1 MVKIPIINNYLN
13 KKIWNRSEINLF
25 NKSLKNDI
33 TFEDIVVSKLNKSYN
48 SASRLEEKIEL
59 FFKDFKNSKNFS
71 FLHLNTRSSEISK
84 ILKELEQSLLKEN
97 DEKNYDVI
105 NFCIISTYDIEK
117 QEWNNK
123 NSCVIFF
130 DIKFTYKKIKRNDVS
145 SQNGNNF
152 KRTIEFIP
160 KRIEFINSNQES
172 NSNFIKRN
180 EMDFV
185 FLNNESQDDLWN
197 ENHYA
202 ETWKLL
208 IECKKILNFMDEH
221 FDNRFKLNMWY
232 DFIKVIAQKYR
243 DDNTSF
249 STLCFIDDETDVYDR
264 NNIFICSQLN
274 EIPNKDIYLYPNNG
288 SSDNVKINLWDIQ
301 DETKIENIINKYDKY
316 FEDKKREIKSKNER
330 ISHDINF
337 YESEKNKI
345 MEDYESEKN
354 KIIED
359 YESERNKIMKEKD
372 EFTKNIEIDK
382 KIKKKKI
389 SKLNSKEK
397 NDIFEYKIISLEEKL
412 REEKNNKLSHEKDKF
427 DFKLKEIENIKKKL
441 QNDKDKN
448 DKEIGSLCI
457 KQKHIN
463 NFLLS
468 ISKSNFGKKICVSK
482 FSLMEDFDDEQTD
495 DQHVIILEKIKK
507 SNDKFLVSKI
517 IDDKNLIF
525 NDNMFNENMVYL
537 SKKDIGLKVK
547 LDRYNWAIDNTLKGY
562 YKNPYM
568 LFSLYT
574 PSKIIIRSNI
584 DEYISNKYNLNK
596 KQKNVV
602 NKAINTIDS
611 FYLQGP
617 PGTGK
622 TQTICAISEHI
633 IKNNGNVLMTSST
646 HEAISN
652 FLERL
657 DEKNNLNP
665 NIFIYKVASSN
676 DGRENKFD
684 VNNLYSGFIKRV
696 FKHVN
701 KNPNEEIDKILNK
714 LTNDSLDF
722 DLITFKLFDFYIKKK
737 DENSYQ
743 NNYYIKYIGDKYGND
758 IESLMALG
766 GVSSYY
772 DENNYDNI
780 KKIYDFFSHIFKKK
794 INEIN
799 DDEYK
804 KIINYFDN
812 NFNENNKI
820 IKFRDIKDS
829 INKTCSYFLDNMK
842 EYYQSYSKK
851 ENNFDE
857 DDNKSFSKW
866 LFDNNYINVIGLTT
880 TSRTDIVINGIKKDI
895 YLDYDIDTVIIDEI
909 SKSNIPEVIS
919 RINFS
924 KKVIF
929 SGDYM
934 QLPPSAEIE
943 EHDFDELS
951 AYIKKENFF
960 SLRQDKNNKKW
971 EKNKFL
977 EKFRENYEN
986 NDSNNDSNNDDFY
999 DKLVND
1005 LLTQT
1010 FFKNQVEYIKKTS
1023 DNGQIS
1029 NYGFLNEQHR
1039 FNSDINEIVNCFYTD
1054 DERLICALENQWNKK
1069 LSILWT
1075 TREYNGVYWY
1085 DTSKLNNEYIKFL
1098 KTNSKDNKYFISQI
1112 DKDRNS
1118 FDQDG
1123 PLISKLNNLS
1133 YGGLMNEYNIFIVS
1147 KIIKSII
1154 EQNKDKGESYF
1165 INKIGIIALTSNQK
1179 KLLRHTLKEFSHLK
1193 LKIDTIDNFQGREK
1207 EYIIVDLIRSQ
1218 NKYDSKKKQIIKSN
1232 KPRNLDFLM
1241 KPERINVAFSRA
1253 KIKLIIVGSLE
1264 YYCSLDSSDNVIE
1277 IFKKIKNINDS
1288 IEIINV
1294 WEKGIKD
1301 EC

>member
-13 KKIWNRSEINLF
+13 EKIWNRSEINLF

-33 TFEDIVVSKLNKSYN
+33 TFKDIVVSKLNKSYN
-48 SASRLEEKIEL
+48 SASSLEGKIQL
-59 FFKDFKNSKNFS
+59 FFEDFKNSKNFS
-71 FLHLNTRSSEISK
+71 FLHLNTRSSEISN
-84 ILKELEQSLLKEN
+84 ILKKLEQSLLKEN
-97 DEKNYDVI
+97 DVKNDVVI

-117 QEWNNK
+117 HEWNNK

-172 NSNFIKRN
+172 NGNFIKRN
-180 EMDFV
+180 EIDFV
-185 FLNNESQDDLWN
+185 FLNNDSQDFLRD
-197 ENHYA
+197 ENYYA

-208 IECKKILNFMDEH
+208 IECKKILNFMDDH

-232 DFIKVIAQKYR
+232 DFIKVITKKYR

-264 NNIFICSQLN
+264 NNIFICSQLD

-316 FEDKKREIKSKNER
+316 FKNKKSEIELKNNK
-330 ISHDINF
+330 ISESVKY
-337 YESEKNKI
+337 YESK
-345 MEDYESEKN
+345 
-354 KIIED
+354 
-359 YESERNKIMKEKD
+359 RNEIMKEME

-382 KIKKKKI
+382 QNEKKKI
-389 SKLNSKEK
+389 SKLNSKEE
-397 NDIFEYKIISLEEKL
+397 NDIFKDKIISLEKKL
-412 REEKNNKLSHEKDKF
+412 MEEKDRFDSKLE
-427 DFKLKEIENIKKKL
+427 EIENEKKKL

-468 ISKSNFGKKICVSK
+468 ISRSNFGNKICISK

-517 IDDKNLIF
+517 IDDNNLI
-525 NDNMFNENMVYL
+525 FNENMVYL

-657 DEKNNLNP
+657 DEKNNSNP

-676 DGRENKFD
+676 DDRENKFD

-696 FKHVN
+696 FEHVN
-701 KNPNEEIDKILNK
+701 KNPNEEIYEILNK
-714 LTNDSLDF
+714 LPNDSLDL
-722 DLITFKLFDFYIKKK
+722 DLITLKLLDFYMKKK
-737 DENSYQ
+737 DKDSYQ
-743 NNYYIKYIGDKYGND
+743 NNYYINYIKYKYGND
-758 IESLMALG
+758 IKTLMQLG
-766 GVSSYY
+766 GVSS
-772 DENNYDNI
+772 DHHENNYDNI
-780 KKIYDFFSHIFKKK
+780 KKIYDFYLISKTKPK
-794 INEIN
+794 EID

-812 NFNENNKI
+812 NFDENNKI
-820 IKFRDIKDS
+820 IKFGDIKDS
-829 INKTCSYFLDNMK
+829 INKTSSYFLDNMN
-842 EYYQSYSKK
+842 EYYESYLNK

-934 QLPPSAEIE
+934 QLPPSTEIE
-943 EHDFDELS
+943 KHDFDELLV
-951 AYIKKENFF
+951 YINNKKENFF
-960 SLRQDKNNKKW
+960 SLSENKNNEKW

-986 NDSNNDSNNDDFY
+986 NDSNNDYFY
-999 DKLVND
+999 DKLEND

-1023 DNGQIS
+1023 DNGEIS

-1054 DERLICALENQWNKK
+1054 DERLICANKNQWNEK

-1075 TREYNGVYWY
+1075 TRENNGVYWY

-1098 KTNSKDNKYFISQI
+1098 KTNLKDYPYFISQI
-1112 DKDRNS
+1112 EKDRNS

-1123 PLISKLNNLS
+1123 PLISKLNNRS

-1154 EQNKDKGESYF
+1154 QQNKDKDESYF
-1165 INKIGIIALTSNQK
+1165 INKIGIITLTSNQK

-1218 NKYDSKKKQIIKSN
+1218 NKYESNKNQITKSN
-1232 KPRNLDFLM
+1232 KRNLDFLM

-1253 KIKLIIVGSLE
+1253 KKKLMIVGSLE
-1264 YYCSLDSSDNVIE
+1264 YYCSLNNSDKVIE

-1294 WEKGIKD
+1294 WEKG
-1301 EC
+1301 